1 MDGTNLDPQPMC
13 ARRRTCAYNGG
24 KLAKAPP
31 PPPDDP
37 KDMGGHQE
45 EVLSIEKFG
54 GYKIQVKEIIEEKKR
69 QALRSKV
76 KEEKNLRDIRGIEGR

>member
-1 MDGTNLDPQPMC
+1 
-13 ARRRTCAYNGG
+13 
-24 KLAKAPP
+24 
-31 PPPDDP
+31 
-37 KDMGGHQE
+37 MGGHQE

-54 GYKIQVKEIIEEKKR
+54 GYKIQVKEIIEEKER